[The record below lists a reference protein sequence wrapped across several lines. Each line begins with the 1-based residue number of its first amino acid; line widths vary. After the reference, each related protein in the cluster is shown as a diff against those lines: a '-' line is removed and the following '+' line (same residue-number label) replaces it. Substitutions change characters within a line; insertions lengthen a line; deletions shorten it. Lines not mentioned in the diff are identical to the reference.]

1 MAQCQPEQGQP
12 EQGRPE
18 QCQPE
23 QCQPDLASNPDRL
36 RWNKRYSEDFR
47 SSFEAHPL
55 AIRALSMQLPA
66 GPVLDLAC
74 GPSGSALYAAEQ
86 GRMVTAVDASDVAL
100 GMLAAQAARRELS
113 QLVLVVHA
121 DLHAWLPPCAAYA
134 VVLCT
139 GFWDSDVF
147 AGASTAVRPGGI
159 LAWEAFTRVAQV
171 DRPSLPVQWCVGP
184 GEPASLLPPGFDV
197 ISQEDAPG
205 SSGAKRQLMAKRR
218 PG

>member
-1 MAQCQPEQGQP
+1 MAQGQPEQGQP
-12 EQGRPE
+12 EQG
-18 QCQPE
+18 
-23 QCQPDLASNPDRL
+23 QPDLASNPDRL

-47 SSFEAHPL
+47 PSFEAHPL
-55 AIRALSMQLPA
+55 AIRALSMPLPA

-74 GPSGSALYAAEQ
+74 GPSGSALFAAEQ

-100 GMLAAQAARRELS
+100 GMLAAEAARRGLSELVS
-113 QLVLVVHA
+113 VVHA
-121 DLHAWLPPCAAYA
+121 DLRAWLPPSAGYA

-139 GFWDSDVF
+139 GFWDREAF
-147 AGASTAVRPGGI
+147 AAATTAIRSRGVI
-159 LAWEAFTRVAQV
+159 AWEALTLAARAA
-171 DRPSLPVQWCVGP
+171 RPSLPVEWCVGR

-205 SSGAKRQLMAKRR
+205 TSGARRQLLASRR